1 MAKAC
6 QGGLSSV
13 KSGKNRWKGQP
24 PKSEKG
30 KKRILQTSSKI
41 RKGIKKG
48 KDITTFLQK
57 RTTICWRGRLPP
69 QNFSP
74 SSL

>member
-24 PKSEKG
+24 PKSEKE
-30 KKRILQTSSKI
+30 K
-41 RKGIKKG
+41 RKGYYK
-48 KDITTFLQK
+48 
-57 RTTICWRGRLPP
+57 LPP
-69 QNFSP
+69 KSEKE
-74 SSL
+74 